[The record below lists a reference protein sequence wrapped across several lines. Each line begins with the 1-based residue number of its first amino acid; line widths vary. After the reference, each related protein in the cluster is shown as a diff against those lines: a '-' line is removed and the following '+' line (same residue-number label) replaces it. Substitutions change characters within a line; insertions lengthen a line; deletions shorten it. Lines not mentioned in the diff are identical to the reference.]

1 MEHQA
6 KELKKVES
14 SNGKQHRSG
23 VKCTENTRQK
33 TQGLNLAELIRT
45 ERK

>member
-6 KELKKVES
+6 EELKKVES
-14 SNGKQHRSG
+14 SKGKQHRSRI
-23 VKCTENTRQK
+23 KCTENTRQK